1 MWWYNFNE
9 SENGI
14 PGYTPGQLR
23 WCAECQGD
31 VDAKGPRPRDKAGH
45 AINGR
50 RGPGSAGHS
59 QPDPAGICLTAQGSV
74 RGQDGSPGI
83 VNLTV
88 RGPLYN

>member
-31 VDAKGPRPRDKAGH
+31 VDAKGPRPRGK
-45 AINGR
+45 
-50 RGPGSAGHS
+50 AGHS

-88 RGPLYN
+88 RGPLNN